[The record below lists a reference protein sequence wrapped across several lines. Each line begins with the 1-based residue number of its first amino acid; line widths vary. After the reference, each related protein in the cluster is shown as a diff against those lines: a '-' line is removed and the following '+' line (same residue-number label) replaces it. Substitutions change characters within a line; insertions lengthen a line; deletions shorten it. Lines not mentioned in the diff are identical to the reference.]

1 MNGFEKARREY
12 EAVPVPEELAQRVQA
27 GIRQGRAV
35 RIRRRWIAAAACLV
49 LVLGTLN
56 LSPTVAA
63 AAAEVPVLGGLFQIL
78 TVREFRDHGGDRTV
92 EVRQPGLMGTDY
104 AQAVDAEIRKR
115 VEQSLARGE
124 QMVAEYKEAFLATG
138 GTLAEWE
145 AQDNRVTVDH
155 EIKYQAEDRVS
166 FVVESAVNI
175 ANAYREQT
183 YYNLDLA
190 TGRED
195 NRVTVDHEIKYQA
208 EDRVSFVVES
218 AVNIANAYREQTYY
232 NLDLATGRELTLE
245 DLLGADWKEQC
256 DQSIRTQM
264 AADPAA
270 YFDAAA
276 GGFETV
282 DTDTDFYIGADGI
295 PVVVFPPYTVAPGAM
310 GTVEFPIS

>member
-78 TVREFRDHGGDRTV
+78 TVREFRDHSGDRTV

-124 QMVAEYKEAFLATG
+124 QLVAEYKEAFLATG

-145 AQDNRVTVDH
+145 AHDNRVTVDH
-155 EIKYQAEDRVS
+155 EVKYQ
-166 FVVESAVNI
+166 
-175 ANAYREQT
+175 T
-183 YYNLDLA
+183 
-190 TGRED
+190 
-195 NRVTVDHEIKYQA
+195 

>member
-35 RIRRRWIAAAACLV
+35 RIRRRWIAAAACLI
-49 LVLGTLN
+49 LVLGPLN

-78 TVREFRDHGGDRTV
+78 TVREFRDHSGDRTV

-145 AQDNRVTVDH
+145 AHDNRVTVDH
-155 EIKYQAEDRVS
+155 EIKYQTEDRVS

-175 ANAYREQT
+175 ANAY
-183 YYNLDLA
+183 
-190 TGRED
+190 
-195 NRVTVDHEIKYQA
+195 
-208 EDRVSFVVES
+208 
-218 AVNIANAYREQTYY
+218 
-232 NLDLATGRELTLE
+232 RELTLE